1 MEIELENKSTVI
13 FGLPDSGKS
22 TLTSY
27 FMQQFGPAGF
37 MYDTLDEYS
46 AGAEYVSY
54 VPKDRED
61 INELTRIIRA
71 VMKSRKYGLIAIDEA
86 NRFAEPRPKPLPPV
100 LRDLNDYRAHYEL
113 GTIYICRRPVQFH
126 TDIVDLANNL
136 IIFRL
141 DGPHDIDYLN
151 NIKAGLGDAAATL
164 PPYHFIVRNM
174 KSGAYIVHQPI
185 PKQYATNKTRASIDT
200 H

>member
-1 MEIELENKSTVI
+1 MEIELERKSTVI

-22 TLTSY
+22 TLTN
-27 FMQQFGPAGF
+27 FLLFQFGPAAF
-37 MYDTLDEYS
+37 MYDTLDEYN
-46 AGAEYVSY
+46 AAADYVSY

-61 INELTRIIRA
+61 LSELTRIIRA
-71 VMKSRKYGLIAIDEA
+71 VMKARKYSLVAIDEA
-86 NRFAEPRPKPLPPV
+86 NRFAEPKPKPLPPV

-113 GTIYICRRPVQFH
+113 GTIYICRRPTQFH

-151 NIKAGLGDAAATL
+151 NIKAGLGDAAANL
-164 PPYHFIVRNM
+164 QPYHFILRNM
-174 KSGAYIVHQPI
+174 KTGSFIVHKPI
-185 PKQYATNKTRASIDT
+185 DKQYATNKTRASID